1 MILLALSSLLGVVS
15 LFVCKSLMSWEV
27 IFSEFNKEAVY
38 CNNLTR
44 FNFASKFEFEVVA
57 ISMCVPSR
65 LSSLERL
72 EIPESIRENAMLF
85 IRVSRVGK
93 LGAQSAFVIL
103 SKLSVGMDCPWSVRR
118 KLL

>member
-1 MILLALSSLLGVVS
+1 MFPNLDSRLLP
-15 LFVCKSLMSWEV
+15 F
-27 IFSEFNKEAVY
+27 
-38 CNNLTR
+38 
-44 FNFASKFEFEVVA
+44 
-57 ISMCVPSR
+57 SMCVPSR
-65 LSSLERL
+65 LSCLERL
-72 EIPESIRENAMLF
+72 EIPESIRENAMLL